1 MADLRMTRDAL
12 ARTRLSVQRLV
23 GAPFP
28 TVAAA
33 VAWFGAVQAQDYRA
47 ALWGIGQRVRAATE
61 ADVERAIASRE
72 IARTWPMRGTLHL
85 LAAADI
91 HWITRLLAP
100 RALAR
105 AAGRHRELGLDARTL
120 ARAGAVFAKELAGG
134 VTRTRDE
141 LYELLAKNRISPAG
155 QRGIHVLA
163 ALAMQGLVCF
173 GPHRGKQPTFTLL
186 DEWIPPPPPRDR
198 DDALRDLATRYFT
211 SHGPATLADFVWW
224 TGLPVADARRAVAL
238 ASLDEL
244 AVGGTA
250 HYWVASRRRATGPRV
265 HLLPPYDE
273 LTVAYRDRSAVL
285 DPAHAAAT
293 KNGIFSPVIA
303 VDGRIVGTWTREM
316 TRDRI
321 VVRASLLRRVATAGL
336 DDAVARFGAFHGR
349 SAELRRVP

>member
-1 MADLRMTRDAL
+1 MTRAAL

-47 ALWGIGQRVRAATE
+47 ALWGIGQRVRGATE
-61 ADVERAIASRE
+61 ADVERAIANRA
-72 IARTWPMRGTLHL
+72 IVRTWPMRGTLHL
-85 LAAADI
+85 VAAADI

-100 RALAR
+100 RAIAR
-105 AAGRHRELGLDARTL
+105 AAGRHRELGLDARTF
-120 ARAGAVFAKELAGG
+120 ARARAVFAKELAGG

-141 LYELLAKNRISPAG
+141 LYALLANHRISPAG
-155 QRGIHVLA
+155 QRGIHILA
-163 ALAMQGLVCF
+163 MLAMQGLVCF

-186 DEWIPPPPPRDR
+186 DDWIPPPPPRDR
-198 DDALRDLATRYFT
+198 DDALRELATRYFT
-211 SHGPATLADFVWW
+211 SHGPATLADFAWW
-224 TGLPVADARRAVAL
+224 TGLPVGHARHAVAL

-250 HYWVASRRRATGPRV
+250 HYWAASRRPAAGPRV

-285 DPAHAAAT
+285 DPAHAEAT
-293 KNGIFSPVIA
+293 RNGIFSPVIV

-316 TRDRI
+316 TRHRI
-321 VVRASLLRRVATAGL
+321 VVRASLLRRVAAPGL
-336 DDAVARFGAFHGR
+336 DAAVARFGAFHGR